1 MKSYFI
7 CIHCMLHLTPTFNF
21 LYLYNT
27 KSYNK
32 YCNIVITAIL
42 LHYYNV
48 SAIILQ
54 VYLHCAQKPIAYIL
68 YCNIAATLR
77 INIFKTNIFTL
88 LQYC

>member
-21 LYLYNT
+21 LYLNLYNT

-32 YCNIVITAIL
+32 YCNNVVIQAIL

-48 SAIILQ
+48 SNNIASISPL
-54 VYLHCAQKPIAYIL
+54 CAKPNIAYTL
-68 YCNIAATLR
+68 YCNIAAILR
-77 INIFKTNIFTL
+77 INIFKTDMFTL
-88 LQYC
+88 L